1 MITTEDIQKARG
13 NEESNLLKVGLL
25 RATRDSSLL

>member
-13 NEESNLLKVGLL
+13 NEESTLFKAGLL